1 MERELSLALRL
12 RSELQAIVQCAAGAC
27 VFASKIRVRDLRAR
41 SFAPPEERLH
51 SG

>member
-1 MERELSLALRL
+1 M
-12 RSELQAIVQCAAGAC
+12 VQ
-27 VFASKIRVRDLRAR
+27 FAEGGHDAPR